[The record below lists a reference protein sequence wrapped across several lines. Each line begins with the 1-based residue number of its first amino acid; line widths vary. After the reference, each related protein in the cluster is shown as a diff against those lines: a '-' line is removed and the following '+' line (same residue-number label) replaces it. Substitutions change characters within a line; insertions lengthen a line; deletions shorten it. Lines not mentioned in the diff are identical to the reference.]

1 MECKNKGFYKQA
13 HVWPERE
20 PPAVHSSG
28 VETKAA
34 TPQTKKKKVG
44 AIMRLLRLAAIGRSR
59 RAHRAAL
66 SGLFNSG
73 FSPGEAEQSRE
84 KRTLGDVADWR

>member
-1 MECKNKGFYKQA
+1 MECKNKRFYKQA

-34 TPQTKKKKVG
+34 TLQTKQKVG
-44 AIMRLLRLAAIGRSR
+44 AIMRLLRLAAIGRSP

-73 FSPGEAEQSRE
+73 FSPGEAEQSGK